1 MKKKKS
7 ISDQTLSVIN
17 RRQIK
22 PIPRWEF
29 IAKNWGLWTGL
40 ILCLILLV
48 LGFALSIFGV
58 VGNIIVPY
66 LWLFIA
72 AIFFGLSYFLFE
84 KTKGAYHFPRWQVVV
99 AIVALALIVGGAFFK
114 IGLANRLDNSLENNF
129 PGYRRVVPMRIQ
141 AWSNPGSGYLSGTI
155 TKIVDSDNFE
165 LKDFSGKSWIITANN
180 TLIRGRVIM
189 TVGEE
194 IKLIGSQTADNAF
207 SVREIRP
214 WTGMGQNMMKEN
226 Y

>member
-1 MKKKKS
+1 MKKKIN
-7 ISDQTLSVIN
+7 ISDKTLNIIN
-17 RRQIK
+17 KKHLK
-22 PIPRWEF
+22 PIPKWEF

-58 VGNIIVPY
+58 VDNIIVPY

-72 AIFFGLSYFLFE
+72 IIFLALSYFLFE
-84 KTKGAYHFPRWQVVV
+84 KTKRAYRFSRWQVIV
-99 AIVALALIVGGAFFK
+99 AMLALALIVGSTFFK
-114 IGLANRLDNSLENNF
+114 IGLANRLDNSLENSF
-129 PGYRRVVPMRIQ
+129 PAYRRMVPMRIQ
-141 AWSNPGSGYLSGTI
+141 AWSHPGSGYLSGTI
-155 TKIVDSDNFE
+155 TKVVDSNNFE
-165 LKDFSGKSWIITANN
+165 LNDFSGKSWTITGND
-180 TLIRGRVIM
+180 TLIRGRVTIA
-189 TVGEE
+189 VGTE
-194 IKLIGSQTADNAF
+194 IKLIGSQTANNTF